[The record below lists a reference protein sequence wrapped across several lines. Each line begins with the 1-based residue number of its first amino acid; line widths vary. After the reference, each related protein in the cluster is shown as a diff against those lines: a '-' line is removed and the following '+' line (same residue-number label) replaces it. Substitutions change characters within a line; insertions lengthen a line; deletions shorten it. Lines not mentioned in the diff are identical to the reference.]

1 MLMLAMLY
9 RRTYVQICLRCKK
22 VNIIRG
28 KFNKHIYFSMQ
39 ENNDSAYTL
48 NLNNVHLPETPKRNR
63 KGQWNKG
70 GVAWN
75 RGKKWNEMF
84 DAETIE
90 RLKKHLRELG
100 KRSGNRGKGFEQ
112 LWRPVIQMDEYG
124 NRLHWYQSSALMP
137 LHSVRPVT
145 NRPEG
150 TFESL
155 RYAFGGDHPSQTTH
169 QTLSS
174 LPES

>member
-70 GVAWN
+70 CVAWN

-100 KRSGNRGKGFEQ
+100 KRAGNRGKGFEQ

-124 NRLHWYQSSALMP
+124 NRLHWYQSSAHAARKLG
-137 LHSVRPVT
+137 LQARNIRAVCYGDRP
-145 NRPEG
+145 RC
-150 TFESL
+150 
-155 RYAFGGDHPSQTTH
+155 GGFRWKFDEHF
-169 QTLSS
+169 L
-174 LPES
+174 

>member
-1 MLMLAMLY
+1 MNE
-9 RRTYVQICLRCKK
+9 VDDK
-22 VNIIRG
+22 
-28 KFNKHIYFSMQ
+28 
-39 ENNDSAYTL
+39 AYTL
-48 NLNNVHLPETPKRNR
+48 NLDNVRLPEKPQRNR

-100 KRSGNRGKGFEQ
+100 KRAGNRGKGFEQ

-124 NRLHWYQSSALMP
+124 NRLHWYQSSAHAARKLG
-137 LHSVRPVT
+137 LQARNIRAVCYGDRP
-145 NRPEG
+145 RC
-150 TFESL
+150 
-155 RYAFGGDHPSQTTH
+155 GGFRWKFDEHF
-169 QTLSS
+169 L
-174 LPES
+174 